1 MPAEACLTVDT
12 PLGPVRLRARAG
24 RLVEVT
30 IGGAGGDGPAD
41 PAPDALLTRAAGE
54 LAAYFAGT
62 LREFTVP
69 CDPGPLSPFRRAVLA
84 VVRAI
89 PYGTTLTYGE
99 VALRAG
105 SPRAARAVGRVLA
118 RNPLPIVIPCH
129 RVLAAGGRPG
139 GYSGGAGLTTKCRLL
154 ALEGVCLP
162 GAAKKSDGRPCD

>member
-24 RLVEVT
+24 RLVEVV
-30 IGGAGGDGPAD
+30 IGGGGAGCPAGI
-41 PAPDALLTRAAGE
+41 APGAVLTLAAGE

-62 LREFTVP
+62 RQEFTIP

-84 VVRAI
+84 VVRAV

-105 SPRAARAVGRVLA
+105 SPRAARAVGQVLA

-139 GYSGGAGLTTKCRLL
+139 GYSGGAGLATKRRLL
-154 ALEGVCLP
+154 ALEGVRLAGTAEK
-162 GAAKKSDGRPCD
+162 GAGEPCN

>member
-1 MPAEACLTVDT
+1 MPADAGLVLDT
-12 PLGPVRLRARAG
+12 PVGRVRLRARAG
-24 RLVEVT
+24 RLVEVV

-69 CDPGPLSPFRRAVLA
+69 CAPGPLTPFSRTVLE

-89 PYGTTLTYGE
+89 PRGTTLTYGE
-99 VALRAG
+99 VAARAG
-105 SPRAARAVGRVLA
+105 SPGAARAVGQVLA

-154 ALEGVCLP
+154 ALEGVCLA
-162 GAAKKSDGRPCD
+162 GAAKKSDGEPCD